1 VTTSIDIPARRT
13 MNPMTNIA
21 ESAAQAQIKELEEEN
36 RLILDQLQVVQEELE
51 RLHLDGVG
59 SVGSQAAD
67 VVNIKWVDDELPVA
81 MAEMA
86 RCRAILAT
94 QKEVYRLEAE
104 HAVARKLGEILI
116 DGVTSPK
123 ALLAVPARLLKVW
136 RLEKK
141 QSPPDELGGKG
152 FEKVITLYHESGLG
166 AVESLLHSVSTS
178 ATVRAS
184 ALTALARSLM
194 HQEPAKAAE
203 IARMAYVIEPR
214 PFRLKWLAFRLH
226 EAGEVLEAESMLDVL
241 PPETRFSDSE
251 AQQASRVRSEAK
263 EIRLREARQAC
274 GLTESRLEVERRIAA
289 LTQSRDDQAKL
300 AMQRQVELDALR
312 LAKTQKEREVA
323 ALTEQQETL
332 RAEITALSL
341 FRDKYEALAAR
352 HEEQARLAAE
362 RQKQIGELQ
371 EQIKSRKATESE
383 LSVRQQGMHEE
394 LVRAEAQLDLIKDM
408 LLREPRL

>member
-1 VTTSIDIPARRT
+1 

-136 RLEKK
+136 RLEK
-141 QSPPDELGGKG
+141 S
-152 FEKVITLYHESGLG
+152 
-166 AVESLLHSVSTS
+166 SLHRMSSVARDSRRS
-178 ATVRAS
+178 LRFIMKAGS
-184 ALTALARSLM
+184 ARSNLCSIPFPLRRRFGRA
-194 HQEPAKAAE
+194 HSRRSPA
-203 IARMAYVIEPR
+203 V
-214 PFRLKWLAFRLH
+214 
-226 EAGEVLEAESMLDVL
+226 
-241 PPETRFSDSE
+241 
-251 AQQASRVRSEAK
+251 
-263 EIRLREARQAC
+263 
-274 GLTESRLEVERRIAA
+274 
-289 LTQSRDDQAKL
+289 
-300 AMQRQVELDALR
+300 
-312 LAKTQKEREVA
+312 
-323 ALTEQQETL
+323 
-332 RAEITALSL
+332 
-341 FRDKYEALAAR
+341 
-352 HEEQARLAAE
+352 
-362 RQKQIGELQ
+362 
-371 EQIKSRKATESE
+371 
-383 LSVRQQGMHEE
+383 
-394 LVRAEAQLDLIKDM
+394 
-408 LLREPRL
+408 